1 MTDVVENVLGSTAVW
16 SDELCR
22 LKDFPKRHA
31 LPAIALIQKGTY
43 RGIGQGQSQGQQ
55 VIYIHEV
62 KTGQKILAEGV
73 KQKALGDVVRQ
84 NSRKGRGMKYSF
96 PVTYGGWFEVLSED
110 GKPIQPIQGV
120 EELSKAA
127 PQQCLV
133 REAFKAPVSG
143 TSSEDLSTE
152 RLRQVNVG
160 ERLTL
165 RGEVEVAFQGSRGG
179 VAKKCYLRCSDDRG
193 EYVYLPLDLRTQF
206 SPIAGPTNIAGVHSI
221 KGLLEKFRLP
231 IVVRL
236 VHGVIPARVQRNF
249 IPVFRL
255 LGAYTDE
262 TAFLLPLPLKD
273 SKMVTV
279 STREPL
285 VLAPA
290 RNWEGLRKSSEFE
303 LCRARCETSIKSYQ
317 NSVHILVD
325 QPDPPA
331 ISKGKLWLKNATA
344 SKSGSNDDEEE
355 RLLFEEIE
363 DIYRYVREGGDP
375 PAPRTRPTSTS
386 MPSDVLRDSLDL
398 TQNIDLE
405 TQEATLNISDTASAK
420 NQALLVV
427 QRHSE
432 VPEDDGYWEEPIYE
446 DIAKIR
452 ERKMAER
459 ASVAISNENEPAT
472 LPPMVNKGTEQ
483 RPETELK
490 TETKSRTN
498 SAEPGTEAD
507 LVKNLLEEGSKST
520 GMVQNL
526 RQIFLPSIAIRLAS
540 SSLKRKATVETTTE
554 TSTETP
560 LIPPKCFDET
570 TGVERSSALF
580 HSKNESGQS
589 YTGGAPKPARTSLSH
604 APTMDD
610 IPVGPK
616 SPPPK
621 VLPKKLPTVQTPA
634 ITRGPPE
641 KASNP
646 PSRNS
651 PIKKE
656 SVSMVSATPSSA
668 RNSPSLRS
676 DCDSP
681 KPVLTNRV
689 STPEVTKTEPVSV
702 LHASKKPT
710 PAANGASSEPR
721 PNLVSMNHLS
731 EKRVSTPEPTK
742 PEAVS
747 IEEKPKHSVSAVHKL
762 TNQLPEKLISTPK
775 IQKSEAVSLAQ
786 LSKNIVS
793 AASKP
798 ENLVTAENA
807 IPSILARAHPVP
819 QNQTIPQNPVPQSL
833 VLQNPH
839 SMNSVQGN
847 HVAIDPIPRNQ
858 VPTNPVPVNQIP
870 PNDTNPVSMHSISA
884 NLVSTN
890 PVLVSGNP
898 VSVNHSLTSA
908 IAQDSS
914 RSATPDP
921 QSFRRSESPPRPIK
935 ITTTSSRVN
944 WASGSGSTIQVG
956 PDANA
961 GMTATAVNGVT
972 TIKVTAPRLDSKT
985 SLQGQYP
992 SPGNTRVHVRL
1003 PNSSIGH
1010 AVYRPQGSTT
1020 GLRIQSGTV
1029 YLANSKVVENDHW
1042 A

>member
-1 MTDVVENVLGSTAVW
+1 MTDVAENVLGSTAVW

-31 LPAIALIQKGTY
+31 LPAIALVQKGTY

-179 VAKKCYLRCSDDRG
+179 VAKKSYLRCSDDRG

-249 IPVFRL
+249 VPVFRL

-262 TAFLLPLPLKD
+262 TAFLLPLPVKD

-285 VLAPA
+285 ILAPA
-290 RNWEGLRKSSEFE
+290 RNWEALRQSSEFE
-303 LCRARCETSIKSYQ
+303 LCRARCETSIKSYL

-331 ISKGKLWLKNATA
+331 ISKGKPWLRNETA
-344 SKSGSNDDEEE
+344 SKSGPNDAEEE

-375 PAPRTRPTSTS
+375 PAPRTRPTSTIQ
-386 MPSDVLRDSLDL
+386 SDVLRDSLDSASA
-398 TQNIDLE
+398 QNTDME

-459 ASVAISNENEPAT
+459 ASVAMSNENEPASP
-472 LPPMVNKGTEQ
+472 LSVVNKGTKQ
-483 RPETELK
+483 RPETEFK
-490 TETKSRTN
+490 TETKSRTK

-507 LVKNLLEEGSKST
+507 LVKNPLEERSKST

-526 RQIFLPSIAIRLAS
+526 RQIFLPSVATRLAS
-540 SSLKRKATVETTTE
+540 SSLKRKATIETTTE

-570 TGVERSSALF
+570 TGPERSSALC
-580 HSKNESGQS
+580 HSKNNESGQS
-589 YTGGAPKPARTSLSH
+589 NTGDEPKPARTLSSH
-604 APTMDD
+604 APTIDD
-610 IPVGPK
+610 TPVGPK

-621 VLPKKLPTVQTPA
+621 VLPKKLPAVQTPV
-634 ITRGPPE
+634 ITRVPPE

-646 PSRNS
+646 LARNS
-651 PIKKE
+651 TIKKE
-656 SVSMVSATPSSA
+656 SVLLVSATPSSA
-668 RNSPSLRS
+668 RNSPSMRNGFH
-676 DCDSP
+676 SP
-681 KPVLTNRV
+681 KPVSTNRV
-689 STPEVTKTEPVSV
+689 STPEVTKTEPVP
-702 LHASKKPT
+702 LIHASKEPIST
-710 PAANGASSEPR
+710 ANGVSSEPR
-721 PNLVSMNHLS
+721 ANLVSMNHLS
-731 EKRVSTPEPTK
+731 EKRVSTPEPPK
-742 PEAVS
+742 SEAAS
-747 IEEKPKHSVSAVHKL
+747 IEEKPKHSVSAVQKL

-775 IQKSEAVSLAQ
+775 IQKSEAVSLAE
-786 LSKNIVS
+786 LPKNIVS
-793 AASKP
+793 VAAKP
-798 ENLVTAENA
+798 ENLVSAENSV
-807 IPSILARAHPVP
+807 PSILARAHPVP
-819 QNQTIPQNPVPQSL
+819 QNQTIPQNPVPQNL
-833 VLQNPH
+833 VQQNPH
-839 SMNSVQGN
+839 AVNPVQGN

-858 VPTNPVPVNQIP
+858 VPLHQVS
-870 PNDTNPVSMHSISA
+870 PNLPATNPVSMHSISA

-898 VSVNHSLTSA
+898 VSVNHSLMTSS
-908 IAQDSS
+908 AQDSS

-921 QSFRRSESPPRPIK
+921 LSFRRSESPPRPIK

-972 TIKVTAPRLDSKT
+972 TIKVTAPRLDPRT

-1010 AVYRPQGSTT
+1010 AIYRPQGSTT

-1029 YLANSKVVENDHW
+1029 YLTNSKVVENDHW